1 MSSNKKD
8 EFKSSDED
16 IEVDSSDSS
25 DDETAGVETSIR
37 PIRVGFYS
45 AHMAQEEQMELALQ
59 QKLKKEHDEKAKKTK
74 EESMQKKREEE
85 IQNAAETLEPEP
97 TEDAETVSLT
107 IRTPQG
113 VYRRRFRIKD
123 PVSNVFKFLCSVG
136 FPSDQIV
143 LRLHNMTELGRE
155 GTLEGQEITH
165 NQCYYLSQMKK
176 PEEPNF

>member
-8 EFKSSDED
+8 EIKSPDEEM
-16 IEVDSSDSS
+16 EVDSSY
-25 DDETAGVETSIR
+25 DETTGVETSIR
-37 PIRVGFYS
+37 PSRVNFLRT
-45 AHMAQEEQMELALQ
+45 HMDQEEQMELALQ

-74 EESMQKKREEE
+74 EVSMQIKREED
-85 IQNAAETLEPEP
+85 IQNARDTLEAEP
-97 TEDAETVSLT
+97 VEDAESVSLT

-123 PVSNVFKFLCSVG
+123 PVANVFKFLCSEG

-155 GTLEGQEITH
+155 GTLEDQEITH
-165 NQCYYLSQMKK
+165 NQCLYLSQMKK
-176 PEEPNF
+176 AE